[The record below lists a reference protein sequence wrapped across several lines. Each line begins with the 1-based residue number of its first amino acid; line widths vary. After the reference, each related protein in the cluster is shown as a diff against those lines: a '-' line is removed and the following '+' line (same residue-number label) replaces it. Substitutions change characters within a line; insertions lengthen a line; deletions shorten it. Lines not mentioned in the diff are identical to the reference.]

1 MPLPA
6 TLSFA
11 PLARPLVPLAPVL
24 SRATFGRGRAVLP
37 SVLDAG
43 VAQFVT
49 SGRVALAL
57 ALRELGVG
65 PDDSVLLPAYHSL
78 SMIPPVLWRG
88 ATPAFYRLGLDAT
101 VDLDDVVS
109 KLTPAVKV
117 LVVTHYFGF
126 PQDLTRIRA
135 FCDTHA
141 IALIEDCAHCFFG
154 EYDGRPI
161 GSFGDYAI
169 ASSMKFF
176 PSYDGGVLVSSRRRL
191 GTSLRP
197 AGAGFELKA
206 MFNTLELGFA
216 YGRLPLLHAVLALPL
231 ATKDLLWRSL
241 KFARGAKTVPALA
254 PESSN
259 SGFGFDPAWVDK
271 RASWTARYLLRQA
284 SAPRIVA
291 RRRANYLLLEH
302 VLGKLP
308 GCRPLFPQLPQG
320 LCPWL
325 FPLLVDDAE
334 TAFNGLCAQG
344 IPVSRFASDLW
355 PHMDP
360 ATCANS
366 AVLSRHV
373 LAFPVHQELLDGE
386 LAWLCD
392 RARAVLAP

>member
-1 MPLPA
+1 MPPPA
-6 TLSFA
+6 ILSSA
-11 PLARPLVPLAPVL
+11 PPARPLVPLAPVL

-43 VAQFVT
+43 ATQLVT

-65 PDDSVLLPAYHSL
+65 PDDTVLLPAYHSL
-78 SMIPPVLWRG
+78 SMIPPVIWRG
-88 ATPAFYRLGLDAT
+88 ATPAFYRVGMDAA
-101 VDLDDVVS
+101 VDLDDVIS
-109 KLTPAVKV
+109 KLNPAVKV

-126 PQDLTRIRA
+126 HQDLMRIRA

-154 EYDGRPI
+154 EFDGRPV

-176 PSYDGGVLVSSRRRL
+176 PSYDGGVLVSSRRPL
-191 GTSLRP
+191 GNALRP
-197 AGAGFELKA
+197 PSAGFELKA

-216 YGRLPLLHAVLALPL
+216 YGRLPLLRAVLALPL
-231 ATKDLLWRSL
+231 ASKDLLWRSL
-241 KFARGAKTVPALA
+241 KLTRGAKTALALA

-259 SGFGFDPAWVDK
+259 SGLGFDPAWVDK
-271 RASWTARYLLRQA
+271 RASWIARWLLRQA
-284 SAPRIVA
+284 SASRIVA
-291 RRRANYLLLEH
+291 QRRANYLLLEH
-302 VLGKLP
+302 ALGQLP
-308 GCRPLFPQLPQG
+308 GCRLLFPQLTQG
-320 LCPWL
+320 ICPWQ
-325 FPLLVDDAE
+325 FPVLVDNAE
-334 TAFNGLCAQG
+334 AAFDSLCAQG
-344 IPVSRFASDLW
+344 IPVSRFASSLW

-386 LAWLCD
+386 LEWLCD
-392 RARAVLAP
+392 RTRAVLAP